1 MTGLLDVAERV
12 WPVLLFLALIQVVAD
27 LCDDAGLFD
36 VSAHVAAR
44 VAGGSRLRLFL
55 LFTLLATVCTWV
67 LSIDTTAVLLA
78 PIGLALA
85 AELGL
90 AALPFAFASVWL
102 ANSASLLL
110 PGLEPDQPAGPV
122 APRRGRGGVRARSTW
137 LPQLAVL
144 VVVLVVLLVRHRV
157 ALRGSYDVPRVLPSY
172 DPVLLWRPPRS
183 CVGIGPAIVPASR
196 PGWWRSPVGGAGR
209 SASSYAAPQSVAPGS
224 AGPTGPVVGDRLR
237 RSRCSPS
244 SRWSSRRGRRS
255 CESLFG
261 TRRLARVA
269 VPAGRL
275 DRGAGQRDQQP
286 AGVPRRRAVRQSTD
300 RLVTA
305 LVAVNVGPMLLAWG
319 SLANLL
325 WLRACRTRGLEISM
339 VRFGLEGL
347 LVVPLAVAAG
357 VLAVSLRVSRVS
369 AELNPVSPG
378 VVRVSW
384 TVELQEQGSARRR
397 PTRSADWSS
406 RPSRAAPPGSRPTS
420 TPTTRPPSG
429 SRRSPG

>member
-1 MTGLLDVAERV
+1 MTGLLDVADRV
-12 WPVLLFLALIQVVAD
+12 WPVLLFLALIQIVAD

-44 VAGGSRLRLFL
+44 VAGGNRLRLFL

-102 ANSASLLL
+102 ANTASLLL
-110 PGLEPDQPAGPV
+110 PVSNLTNLLAQSHL
-122 APRRGRGGVRARSTW
+122 GRGGAGFVRETW

-144 VVVLVVLLVRHRV
+144 VVVLAVLLVRHRV
-157 ALRGSYDVPRVLPSY
+157 ALRGSYDVPRVLPAY
-172 DPVLLWRPPRS
+172 DAPLLWLS
-183 CVGIGPAIVPASR
+183 ALVVLAIGPAIVAGVAAWVVALVASVVLVLGFAVRRPTAVR
-196 PGWWRSPVGGAGR
+196 PGRLVRLVPWSVIAFAVVLFAAVEVVVEEGSSVLGSVFGSGDSLGSLLQLAGTSGLLANVVNNLPAYLVVEPFTH
-209 SASSYAAPQSVAPGS
+209 SA
-224 AGPTGPVVGDRLR
+224 
-237 RSRCSPS
+237 
-244 SRWSSRRGRRS
+244 
-255 CESLFG
+255 
-261 TRRLARVA
+261 
-269 VPAGRL
+269 
-275 DRGAGQRDQQP
+275 
-286 AGVPRRRAVRQSTD
+286 D

-325 WLRACRTRGLEISM
+325 WLRACRTRGLAISM

-357 VLAVSLRVSRVS
+357 VLAVWL
-369 AELNPVSPG
+369 G
-378 VVRVSW
+378 
-384 TVELQEQGSARRR
+384 
-397 PTRSADWSS
+397 
-406 RPSRAAPPGSRPTS
+406 
-420 TPTTRPPSG
+420 
-429 SRRSPG
+429 

>member
-1 MTGLLDVAERV
+1 MTGPLDVADRV

-44 VAGGSRLRLFL
+44 VARGSRLRLFL

-85 AELGL
+85 GELGL
-90 AALPFAFASVWL
+90 SALPFAFASIWL
-102 ANSASLLL
+102 ANGASLLL
-110 PGLEPDQPAGPV
+110 PVSNLTNLLAQSHL
-122 APRRGRGGVRARSTW
+122 GVGAAFVRETW

-144 VVVLVVLLVRHRV
+144 VVVLGVLLVRHRA
-157 ALRGSYDVPRVLPSY
+157 ALRGSYAVPTRLPSY
-172 DPVLLWRPPRS
+172 DTVLLWLS
-183 CVGIGPAIVPASR
+183 AGVVVLIGPAILAGVPPWVVALVGSVVLVLGFVVRR
-196 PGWWRSPVGGAGR
+196 PAAVQPGR
-209 SASSYAAPQSVAPGS
+209 LVRLVPWSVLAFAIALFAVVEVVVEEGSSFLG
-224 AGPTGPVVGDRLR
+224 
-237 RSRCSPS
+237 
-244 SRWSSRRGRRS
+244 
-255 CESLFG
+255 SLFG
-261 TRRLARVA
+261 SGDSLAWLFHLAGTTGVLGN
-269 VPAGRL
+269 VINNLPAYL
-275 DRGAGQRDQQP
+275 VVEPFAD
-286 AGVPRRRAVRQSTD
+286 SSD

-357 VLAVSLRVSRVS
+357 VLAVWL
-369 AELNPVSPG
+369 G
-378 VVRVSW
+378 
-384 TVELQEQGSARRR
+384 
-397 PTRSADWSS
+397 
-406 RPSRAAPPGSRPTS
+406 
-420 TPTTRPPSG
+420 
-429 SRRSPG
+429 

>member
-1 MTGLLDVAERV
+1 VTGLLDVADRV

-44 VAGGSRLRLFL
+44 MAGGSRLRLFL

-110 PGLEPDQPAGPV
+110 PVSNLTNLLAQSHLGAGG
-122 APRRGRGGVRARSTW
+122 AEFVRATW
-137 LPQLAVL
+137 RPQLAVL

-157 ALRGSYDVPRVLPSY
+157 ALRGGYDVPRTLPTF
-172 DPVLLWRPPRS
+172 DPALLWLS
-183 CVGIGPAIVPASR
+183 LVVVVAIGPAIVLGVPAWVVALVGAVALVLGFVVRRPEAVR
-196 PGWWRSPVGGAGR
+196 PGRLVRLVPWSVIAFAVVLFAVVEVVVEEG
-209 SASSYAAPQSVAPGS
+209 SSLLDAFFG
-224 AGPTGPVVGDRLR
+224 TGDSLG
-237 RSRCSPS
+237 
-244 SRWSSRRGRRS
+244 
-255 CESLFG
+255 SLFQ
-261 TRRLARVA
+261 LAGSTGVLA
-269 VPAGRL
+269 NVVNNLPAYL
-275 DRGAGQRDQQP
+275 VVEPFTHSA
-286 AGVPRRRAVRQSTD
+286 D

-305 LVAVNVGPMLLAWG
+305 LVAVNVGPMLLVWG

-325 WLRACRTRGLEISM
+325 WLRACRARGLEISA

-357 VLAVSLRVSRVS
+357 VLAVSL
-369 AELNPVSPG
+369 G
-378 VVRVSW
+378 
-384 TVELQEQGSARRR
+384 
-397 PTRSADWSS
+397 
-406 RPSRAAPPGSRPTS
+406 
-420 TPTTRPPSG
+420 
-429 SRRSPG
+429 